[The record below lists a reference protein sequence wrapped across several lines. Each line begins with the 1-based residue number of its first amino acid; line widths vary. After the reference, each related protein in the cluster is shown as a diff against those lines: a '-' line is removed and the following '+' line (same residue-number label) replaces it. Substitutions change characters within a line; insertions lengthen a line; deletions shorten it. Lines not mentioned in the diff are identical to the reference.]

1 MRKIFLLF
9 LLTSII
15 VSAKAQNDK
24 SSASA
29 EGFHFAAGIDL
40 ALPVGD
46 LSDVESF
53 GLGAEIQPEYN
64 ISDEASFVGSTG
76 YTHFIGKDDFDGVG
90 FIPVLVGARYYPT
103 PSFFLGGKL
112 GLGIFTGSGNSE
124 TSFAYQPQIGYNAN
138 KVQLALSY
146 NGWNKDDVN
155 FSSLSL
161 SLLYKFK

>member
-1 MRKIFLLF
+1 MRKIFLLA
-9 LLTSII
+9 LLTTCFAA
-15 VSAKAQNDK
+15 AKAQDK

-29 EGFHFAAGIDL
+29 AGFHFAAGLDL

-53 GLGAEIQPEYN
+53 GIGAEIQPEYN

-76 YTHFIGKDDFDGVG
+76 YTRYIAKKDFDGVG

-103 PSFFLGGKL
+103 PSFFVGGKV
-112 GLGIFTGSGNSE
+112 GLGIFTGSGDSE
-124 TSFAYQPQIGYNAN
+124 SSFAYQPQIGYNAS

-146 NGWNKDDVN
+146 NGWNKDNIN